1 MAGSG
6 GGGLGGFGFAIAVAG
21 VLAGSAAGVAI
32 LTVVY
37 AGLTTGSIAAGG
49 ACLGTT
55 LRCFFWAANWSRAS
69 FCCFCR

>member
-6 GGGLGGFGFAIAVAG
+6 GGGLGGFCFAVAE

-32 LTVVY
+32 LSGVF
-37 AGLTTGSIAAGG
+37 AGVTTGSIAAGG

-55 LRCFFWAANWSRAS
+55 LRCFFLVRRVFKCSS
-69 FCCFCR
+69 EHG